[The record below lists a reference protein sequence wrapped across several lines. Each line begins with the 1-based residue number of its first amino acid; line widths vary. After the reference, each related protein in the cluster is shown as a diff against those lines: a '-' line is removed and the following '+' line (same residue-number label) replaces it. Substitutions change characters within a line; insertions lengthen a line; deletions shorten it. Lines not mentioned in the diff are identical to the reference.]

1 MLEIKI
7 FRTPEEQ
14 EAGVHLENFK
24 PYGRLPVNKVYF
36 FPHVG
41 DSAQVVS
48 KDIPEDLT
56 VYFLSR
62 DLRVLQRVLSFGPG
76 ALFTPRGTVHV
87 VETSAR
93 APEITDFGFLWPHLQ

>member
-1 MLEIKI
+1 MDMQI

-14 EAGVHLENFK
+14 QQGVHLEPFK
-24 PYGRLPVNKVYF
+24 PYGKLPTDKIYF
-36 FPHVG
+36 FPNVG

-48 KDIPEDLT
+48 RDIPEGLN

-62 DLRVLQRVLSFGPG
+62 DLRVLKFISNFGPG
-76 ALFTPRGTVHV
+76 AVFTPRGTVHV

-93 APEITDFGFLWPHLQ
+93 AGEITDFGFLWPHLQ